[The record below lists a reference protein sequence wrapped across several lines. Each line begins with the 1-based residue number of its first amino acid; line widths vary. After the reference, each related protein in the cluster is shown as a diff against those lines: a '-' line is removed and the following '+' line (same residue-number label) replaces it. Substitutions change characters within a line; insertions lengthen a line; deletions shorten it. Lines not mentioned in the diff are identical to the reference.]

1 MLCAEETSVTQ
12 KEKIRQ
18 YGFDMK
24 ITGYLKRIGTPLLGT
39 AVSIGILVTAMPAE
53 AAARIKVTG
62 KIQPVNEYTVDDSE
76 AFTSEELRKFLDEN
90 NMVNNNGPAGEFGEG
105 FDSDKERSEMLWK
118 QFMELSINEVPEEEA
133 PEEET
138 EEVKD
143 EELSEQTKPKY
154 YVPPKGEEWKIL
166 LVNKQNPIPDDYD
179 AQLVNINGSAQIRR
193 EAAVPLAQMFDAAAA
208 DGVRLTVCSAYRSH
222 EHQQELFDAKIRNYT
237 RQGMS
242 YLDAFRIGSYSV
254 IIPGTSEHELGL
266 ALDIVTPGYTSL
278 SEGFADTAA
287 GRWLEV
293 NAYKYGFILRYPKG
307 KEYITGITFEPWHF
321 RYVGE
326 EVARDIYSNGLTL
339 EEYTD
344 EIGWQDGL

>member
-1 MLCAEETSVTQ
+1 
-12 KEKIRQ
+12 
-18 YGFDMK
+18 MK
-24 ITGYLKRIGTPLLGT
+24 ISGCLKRTGMPLFWT
-39 AVSIGILVTAMPAE
+39 AVSAGLLVTAMPYE

-62 KIQPVNEYTVDDSE
+62 KAQPVSEYTVDDSE

-90 NMVNNNGPAGEFGEG
+90 NMVNNNKNTGEFGDG
-105 FDSDKERSEMLWK
+105 LGRDKERSEMLWK
-118 QFMELSINEVPEEEA
+118 QFMELSINEVPEEEKQEEET
-133 PEEET
+133 EEET

-143 EELSEQTKPKY
+143 EELPEETKPKY
-154 YVPPKGEEWKIL
+154 YVPPQGEEWKIL

-193 EAAVPLAQMFDAAAA
+193 EAAVPLAQMFDAAAS

-237 RQGMS
+237 KQGMS

-278 SEGFADTAA
+278 NDGFADTAA

-293 NAYKYGFILRYPKG
+293 NSYKYGFILRYPKG

-326 EVARDIYSNGLTL
+326 EVAGEIYKNGLTL